1 MGKLYSNEIRFS
13 VFFSNNVHNFYFS
26 PKRIKADTALE
37 FLKIDKIA
45 RRCVLMEHKCYD
57 EKSIWVYINYENAT
71 QVISFDPNYY
81 IDITQIFIELG
92 RSEYVRDHFNS
103 IVSVEM
109 YFPNGITL
117 SQNKNKWEMTRKTK
131 ENLDK
136 AVFQEYTK
144 KDTIEQQ
151 WW

>member
-1 MGKLYSNEIRFS
+1 
-13 VFFSNNVHNFYFS
+13 
-26 PKRIKADTALE
+26 
-37 FLKIDKIA
+37 
-45 RRCVLMEHKCYD
+45 MEHKCYD
-57 EKSIWVYINYENAT
+57 EKSIWVYINYKNTT

-81 IDITQIFIELG
+81 IDTTQIFIELG
-92 RSEYVRDHFNS
+92 KSEYVRDRFNS

-109 YFPNGITL
+109 YFPNGITP
-117 SQNKNKWEMTRKTK
+117 SQNKSEWEMTRKTK

-144 KDTIEQQ
+144 KDTIERQ